1 MTGWTRD
8 LATRFPKHYETL
20 RGVVRQTLVDRQLA
34 EHLVGSPARICDV
47 GGGAGHQALPLAR
60 RGYEVTILDQSE
72 EMLRIVRR
80 ALDSE
85 DEKVRDRVRLVPGPG
100 EKAPD
105 ILERESFDAVLCHG
119 VLMYLEDP
127 APLVGTLADIARSG
141 ALISILTKNA
151 DSLAMRPAL
160 EGRYRDAL
168 AAFDSDR
175 DTGRLGV
182 ENRAHTVAG
191 ISEMLE
197 EHGVGIEQWSGVRI
211 FTDHLGD
218 QEPGADL
225 PELLEAEWEA
235 GRRDPYRSMARL
247 IHVLGRKKPVG

>member
-1 MTGWTRD
+1 MTGWDGD
-8 LATRFPKHYETL
+8 LATRFKEHYETL

-34 EHLVGSPARICDV
+34 EHLVGPPAHICDV
-47 GGGAGHQALPLAR
+47 GGGAGHQTLPLAR

-72 EMLRIVRR
+72 EMLRTARG

-85 DEKVRDRVRLVPGPG
+85 DEKVRDRVRLVRGSG
-100 EKAPD
+100 EEASS
-105 ILERESFDAVLCHG
+105 ILGRESFDAVLCHG
-119 VLMYLEDP
+119 VLMYLEET
-127 APLVGTLADIARSG
+127 APLVGALAGIARPG
-141 ALISILTKNA
+141 AVVSILTKNA

-160 EGRYRDAL
+160 EGRYGDAL

-182 ENRAHTVAG
+182 ENRAYTVAG
-191 ISEMLE
+191 IPEMLE
-197 EHGVGIEQWSGVRI
+197 EHGVGVERWYGVRV

-218 QEPGADL
+218 QEPGPDL
-225 PELLEAEWEA
+225 PEVLEAEWEA